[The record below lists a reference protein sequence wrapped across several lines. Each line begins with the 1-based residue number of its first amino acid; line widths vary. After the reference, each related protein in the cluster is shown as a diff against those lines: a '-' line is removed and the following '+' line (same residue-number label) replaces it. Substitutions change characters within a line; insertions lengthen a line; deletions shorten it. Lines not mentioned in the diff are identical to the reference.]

1 MPSILPGYSYD
12 IFLSYRQKDNKGERW
27 VTEFVKALKEELDA
41 TFKED
46 ISIYFDENPHDG
58 LLESHH
64 VNKSLEG
71 KLRSLIFIPILSQ
84 TYCDPK
90 SFAWQEEFCAFNK
103 LAKNDVLGREI
114 NLSNGN
120 VASRI
125 LPIKIHDLDPAD
137 KNLIE
142 QELGDV
148 LRAIEF
154 IFKSPGVNR
163 PLRAAEDRPQDNLN
177 KTFYRDQ
184 INKVANAIKAI
195 VEGAKASRREG
206 DVKTHEG
213 EKAQFREEVPLARKV
228 AERDLGK
235 VALVY
240 IIAALLLWKASDLII
255 AILGFDQAWSQRIAV
270 VMMVMFPLFMFL
282 AWRYEKGPTG
292 FVRIGSAAARTN
304 PLPAQERKPL
314 TSNTAIL
321 ALLVVMLG
329 LYFIPGKFI
338 TGSAMTSESTI
349 DNKSIAV
356 LYFDNMSG
364 DVGQDYL
371 SDGLTEE
378 IITRLTKIPGLR
390 VISRTS
396 VRVYKGQPLN
406 LKRIAD
412 DLNVSVVLEGSVR
425 KSGNQLRVTAQLIN
439 ADTDE
444 HLWAESYDRELEDV
458 FEVQKEIAQVIADKF
473 KIAMSPETNIRV
485 NEISTKNTEA
495 YDYYL
500 KGRHIAFTQYY
511 FIGDSLA
518 FLRSKA
524 MYERAIE
531 IDPTFALAIA
541 GLADLYDS
549 YRALNFQTFTKEM
562 DSLRHSL
569 SWEAY
574 QLEPNS
580 AFVNNVRIWM
590 LINRDGERLFDS
602 AFYHARKALQLEP
615 NDYYNHESMASI
627 YSTVGLDELAIP
639 FLKKAI
645 NLNPLAA
652 ELHGFY
658 GGYLYNTGQKELSD
672 KEFQMAY
679 DLAPVRIN
687 TKTEVAYWLIEGGRL
702 DEAEELLKELNAR
715 SSQRFSDIQFRLCLA
730 KGQKKEAWKLAV
742 TPLQKL
748 FYHASFDNMKEAREL
763 LNGFLKRFKERGVD
777 RYLTLKYHVIWKKL
791 HNEPMMKEL
800 LKQQEALH
808 EANRKKYA
816 LFAEGLI
823 PGE

>member
-90 SFAWQEEFCAFNK
+90 SFAWQEEFCAFNR
-103 LAKNDVLGREI
+103 LAKNDAIGREVT
-114 NLSNGN
+114 LSNGN

-137 KNLIE
+137 KELIE
-142 QELGDV
+142 KELNDV
-148 LRAIEF
+148 LRPIEF

-163 PLRAAEDRPQDNLN
+163 PLRQAEDRPQENLN
-177 KTFYRDQ
+177 KTSYRDQ
-184 INKVANAIKAI
+184 INKVANAIKGI
-195 VEGAKASRREG
+195 VEGAKVSA
-206 DVKTHEG
+206 THRPSKSVDEATNVAPEARTLS
-213 EKAQFREEVPLARKV
+213 EKIN
-228 AERDLGK
+228 ERDLGK

-240 IIAALLLWKASDLII
+240 MIAALVAWKSADLGLGMLGLDSRWAERFAI
-255 AILGFDQAWSQRIAV
+255 ALV
-270 VMMVMFPLFMFL
+270 VLFPAFMFL

-292 FVRIGSAAARTN
+292 FVRIGSTASKNN
-304 PLPAQERKPL
+304 PLLPRDRKPL

-321 ALLVVMLG
+321 ALLVIMLL
-329 LYFIPGKFI
+329 LYFVPDKFM
-338 TGSAMTSESTI
+338 TRASASEAAAS

-364 DVGQDYL
+364 DTGQDYL

-406 LKRIAD
+406 LKKIAD

-425 KSGNQLRVTAQLIN
+425 KAGDQLRVTAQLIN

-444 HLWAESYDRELEDV
+444 HLWAESYDRKLQDV

-473 KIAMSPETNIRV
+473 KIAMSPEVNVRV

-495 YDYYL
+495 YEYYL
-500 KGRHIAFTQYY
+500 KARHIAFTQYY

-518 FLRSKA
+518 FQRSKA
-524 MYERAIE
+524 LYEQAIE
-531 IDPTFALAIA
+531 ADSTFALAMA
-541 GLADLYDS
+541 GLADLYDA
-549 YRALNFQTFTKEM
+549 YRGLHFGKFPKEM
-562 DSLRHSL
+562 DSLRQRL
-569 SWEAY
+569 SWKAY
-574 QLEPNS
+574 QLDPNS
-580 AFVNNVRIWM
+580 GFVNNVRIWM
-590 LINRDGERLFDS
+590 LINRDKDPLYDS
-602 AFYHARKALQLEP
+602 AFFHARKALKVEP
-615 NDYYNHESMASI
+615 NDYYNHQSMGELLQTI
-627 YSTVGLDELAIP
+627 GLLELATP
-639 FLKKAI
+639 FLKKATDI
-645 NLNPLAA
+645 SPLEAIPHTS
-652 ELHGFY
+652 LGRS
-658 GGYLYNTGQKELSD
+658 YLAMGEKDLGNKEMQL
-672 KEFQMAY
+672 AY
-679 DLAPVRIN
+679 DLGPVQMIAAFPIINWLVDRGRIRDAEAMRDRVKAVNPKFEYKISPVR
-687 TKTEVAYWLIEGGRL
+687 KLIAEGKLEEARKILPKEGGGFNTYAALGMKQELVNALTTNHERGWDFYLFLKNGESIQKYL
-702 DEAEELLKELNAR
+702 DDPKINE
-715 SSQRFSDIQFRLCLA
+715 ILA
-730 KGQKKEAWKLAV
+730 KQKQRHEEKLAHYK
-742 TPLQKL
+742 P
-748 FYHASFDNMKEAREL
+748 
-763 LNGFLKRFKERGVD
+763 FL
-777 RYLTLKYHVIWKKL
+777 
-791 HNEPMMKEL
+791 
-800 LKQQEALH
+800 
-808 EANRKKYA
+808 
-816 LFAEGLI
+816 EGL
-823 PGE
+823 